1 MVGDPATICSLLQ
14 TAVESAGEDVALRRE
29 DGAVALTWAAYGDA
43 VRRAAAGLAALGV
56 SPGDTVACWLRN
68 RPEFHVAD
76 AAAVHLAAA
85 GFSIYSTYTID
96 QASHVIADAGCRL
109 LVTEPAFL
117 DKALAVRA
125 REDTPLET
133 IIVLDDAT
141 PGTIGWVEL
150 LSMRAPNGF
159 DFESSWRAV
168 DPGDLATVI
177 YTSGTT
183 GPPKGVELTHANL
196 LAQIRALRQRFEYPV
211 GMRMLSYLPMA
222 HIAERIN
229 THYLAMALH
238 AEVTSIG
245 DTRAAIEQLPRV
257 RPQMFFSPPRLWE
270 KLRAAAIA
278 GLGLDPTSGNGI
290 ESEQRDAI
298 LRQLGFDQLR
308 LAVVGAAPCP
318 PRVIEFWRALGV
330 DLVEVYGLTESTGVA
345 TVGTAPLPPAGSAG
359 KPVDGVEVRIGDQG
373 EILIRGPVVTRGYR
387 NLPDATAEAIDRDGW
402 LHTGDVGVL
411 DGEGNLRIVDRLKE
425 IIVND
430 SGKNMSPAN
439 IEAALRS
446 SSPLIAQGYV
456 IGDGRRYN
464 TALITLDP
472 AGAEAFDGDLDTEVR
487 QAVARANETL
497 AQVEQIKRFVV
508 LAADWEPGGDELTP
522 TMKLKRRAI
531 EHKYAAEIEALYE

>member
-1 MVGDPATICSLLQ
+1 V
-14 TAVESAGEDVALRRE
+14 
-29 DGAVALTWAAYGDA
+29 
-43 VRRAAAGLAALGV
+43 
-56 SPGDTVACWLRN
+56 
-68 RPEFHVAD
+68 
-76 AAAVHLAAA
+76 
-85 GFSIYSTYTID
+85 
-96 QASHVIADAGCRL
+96 
-109 LVTEPAFL
+109 LVTEPVFV

-125 REDTPLET
+125 REDSPLET
-133 IIVLDDAT
+133 IIVLDDAA
-141 PGTIGWVEL
+141 PGTVGWAEL
-150 LSMRAPNGF
+150 LSMRAPDGF
-159 DFESSWRAV
+159 DFGSSWGAV
-168 DPGDLATVI
+168 EPGDLATVI

-211 GMRMLSYLPMA
+211 GMRMISYLPMA

-229 THYLAMALH
+229 THYLAMAVR

-245 DTRAAIEQLPRV
+245 DTRAAIEQLPLV

-270 KLRAAAIA
+270 KLRAAAITR
-278 GLGLDPTSGNGI
+278 LGLDPTSGNGI
-290 ESEQRDAI
+290 DSEHRDAI
-298 LRQLGFDQLR
+298 LKQLGFDQLR
-308 LAVVGAAPCP
+308 VAVVGAAPCP

-345 TVGTAPLPPAGSAG
+345 TVGAVPLPPAGSAG

-373 EILIRGPVVTRGYR
+373 EILIRGPIVARGYR
-387 NLPDATAEAIDRDGW
+387 NLPDATAEAIDREGW

-411 DGEGNLRIVDRLKE
+411 ADDGNLRIVDRLKE

-456 IGDGRRYN
+456 VGDGRRYN

-472 AGAEAFDGDLDTEVR
+472 AGAEAFDGDLDAEVR

-531 EHKYAAEIEALYE
+531 EHKYAAEIEGLYE